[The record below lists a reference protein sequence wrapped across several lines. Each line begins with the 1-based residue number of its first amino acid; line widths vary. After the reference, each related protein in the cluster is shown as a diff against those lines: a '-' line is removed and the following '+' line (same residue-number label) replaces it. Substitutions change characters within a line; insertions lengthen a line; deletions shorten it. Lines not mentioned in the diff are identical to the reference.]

1 MNSRP
6 HLSFTGGYKQTH
18 MAGKRSMVFK
28 KMRKKMPFSF
38 IVAIINMLTKIK
50 VIILHGNKLFEDK
63 EEYFDNNQGFII

>member
-1 MNSRP
+1 
-6 HLSFTGGYKQTH
+6 
-18 MAGKRSMVFK
+18 MVFK

>member
-18 MAGKRSMVFK
+18 MAGKRSIVFK

-38 IVAIINMLTKIK
+38 IVAIIKMLTKIK
-50 VIILHGNKLFEDK
+50 VIILHRNKLFEDK
-63 EEYFDNNQGFII
+63 EECFDNNQGFII